1 MIVIWTW
8 WLGCQP
14 PLLDW
19 LPTASRLVTGQI
31 TYGHSFSNIWLHDLG
46 SGVTS
51 VQIYT
56 TEGFAGFYTAVLLGP
71 ASYQAKCKSK
81 FPRKQNSQVKE
92 GAFYLFRCTSSNGSS
107 ETKRPNRA
115 ISASKARATRALKKS
130 TSMFIATFSVS
141 IRPWNAN
148 WFFGCGYCQEII
160 TTSGWWYQR
169 TEIPNKNIHAN
180 GPSFGQIAHGNAW
193 LSHATFTRRKNVE
206 SICSCRIAGPKI
218 KTFQDFHVN
227 CFVYVMIFRKSP
239 NFPIGQLVW
248 ISWSS
253 PCHLRVETAAMYDI
267 SHFWASACKKRT
279 AVICACRPQRTA
291 QLVTL

>member
-1 MIVIWTW
+1 MCKSIRLRDLQGSTQPSS
-8 WLGCQP
+8 LGQP
-14 PLLDW
+14 HIKLNVSLNFQENKTPKW
-19 LPTASRLVTGQI
+19 RRE
-31 TYGHSFSNIWLHDLG
+31 HSTC
-46 SGVTS
+46 SGVPHPM
-51 VQIYT
+51 VH
-56 TEGFAGFYTAVLLGP
+56 LRP
-71 ASYQAKCKSK
+71 
-81 FPRKQNSQVKE
+81 
-92 GAFYLFRCTSSNGSS
+92 
-107 ETKRPNRA
+107 KRPNRA
-115 ISASKARATRALKKS
+115 ISASKARDTRALKKS

-160 TTSGWWYQR
+160 TTSGWRYQR

-239 NFPIGQLVW
+239 NSPIGQLVW
-248 ISWSS
+248 ISSSS
-253 PCHLRVETAAMYDI
+253 PCHLRVESAAMYDI

-279 AVICACRPQRTA
+279 AVICACRPKRTA